1 MFEDVIIEEG
11 TINSIK
17 NGMAEIFLT
26 AGYYCGQC
34 SAKIV
39 CKCEDSGKRSITID
53 NNFGGK
59 EGDKVR
65 ISVKGKGILEATFL
79 LYGLPVFLLL
89 SGILIGMQI
98 FHNEYLASLI
108 GLIAAALLFFY
119 VYIFNKNKS
128 HREIIRTE
136 VIKDSSDNHQNG
148 S

>member
-1 MFEDVIIEEG
+1 MFEDIIIEEG

-39 CKCEDSGKRSITID
+39 CKCEDSGKRSILID

-89 SGILIGMQI
+89 TGILIGMQI
-98 FHNEYLASLI
+98 FHNELLASII
-108 GLIAAALLFFY
+108 GLIAASSLFLYVYFFY
-119 VYIFNKNKS
+119 KNKK
-128 HREIIRTE
+128 HQEVIRTE
-136 VIKDSSDNHQNG
+136 IIKDTSDNL
-148 S
+148 